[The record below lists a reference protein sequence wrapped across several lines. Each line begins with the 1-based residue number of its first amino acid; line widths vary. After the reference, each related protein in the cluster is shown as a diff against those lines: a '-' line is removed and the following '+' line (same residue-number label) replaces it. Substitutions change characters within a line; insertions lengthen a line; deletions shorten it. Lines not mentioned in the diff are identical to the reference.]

1 MFPLSYSLNIII
13 TYLNVPHPTGPLN
26 SLKHEFWRT
35 GFDSVR
41 WQSACLSSSA
51 QYNPGIL
58 CMPQVLVLGVQ
69 GQPGLS
75 ETLSKIPDMIEST
88 CLLSYHPG
96 GRSSQISESRSSLI
110 HIIER
115 SARADDTLTQE
126 NEN

>member
-1 MFPLSYSLNIII
+1 
-13 TYLNVPHPTGPLN
+13 
-26 SLKHEFWRT
+26 
-35 GFDSVR
+35 
-41 WQSACLSSSA
+41 
-51 QYNPGIL
+51 
-58 CMPQVLVLGVQ
+58 MPQVLVLGVQ